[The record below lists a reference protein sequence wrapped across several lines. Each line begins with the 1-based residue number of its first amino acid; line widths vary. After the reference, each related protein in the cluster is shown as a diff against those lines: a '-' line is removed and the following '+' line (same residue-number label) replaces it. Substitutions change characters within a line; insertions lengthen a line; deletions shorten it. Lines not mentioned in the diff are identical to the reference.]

1 MLAGNGGINNKLTFR
16 KSFGLNLGSLENL
29 CMSQKYLRI
38 ATKKKT
44 KFYYTEWKNKNGIE
58 SQEDEQNK

>member
-16 KSFGLNLGSLENL
+16 KSFGLNLGKSGESVYVPKI
-29 CMSQKYLRI
+29 SQNSN
-38 ATKKKT
+38 KKKT